1 MCGARPFGN
10 YINKL
15 SCKDITKPFDW
26 IIVTVRRIVFL
37 LFYGTGHYLWRGEGG
52 VNIMGGQKY
61 FLYEK
66 GGDHV
71 LFKVLIKGG
80 WKIDH
85 SIFEM
90 ALQWEFDRA
99 K

>member
-1 MCGARPFGN
+1 M
-10 YINKL
+10 
-15 SCKDITKPFDW
+15 
-26 IIVTVRRIVFL
+26 
-37 LFYGTGHYLWRGEGG
+37 EGG

-61 FLYEK
+61 FIYEK
-66 GGDHV
+66 GGDRV

>member
-1 MCGARPFGN
+1 M
-10 YINKL
+10 
-15 SCKDITKPFDW
+15 
-26 IIVTVRRIVFL
+26 
-37 LFYGTGHYLWRGEGG
+37 EGG

-61 FLYEK
+61 FIYEK
-66 GGDHV
+66 GGDRV

-90 ALQWEFDRA
+90 ALLSTSAIDYFTTVCSLINNGYYFLVWCCLFFFGEEGVH